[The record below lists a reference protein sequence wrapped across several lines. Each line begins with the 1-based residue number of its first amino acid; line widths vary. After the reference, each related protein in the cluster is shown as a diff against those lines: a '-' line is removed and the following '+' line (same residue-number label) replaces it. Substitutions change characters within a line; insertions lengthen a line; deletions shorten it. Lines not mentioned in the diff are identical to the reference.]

1 MTYARGLWERG
12 PGPGIIRAM
21 DDHETRCD
29 KTFAA
34 RDAAWEA
41 YGTTDPYFL
50 SPMINP
56 SFAGG
61 PTWPNLRQAYR
72 IIRGPL
78 GTILASD
85 GLSDP
90 FDDSWA
96 DPPPQN
102 GFALEV
108 YTVAERDPASEILPA
123 WMLPVVAGFAK
134 IVAEH
139 GAIHKLLDEL
149 GTLSTE
155 LYDVPI
161 PEPLQARFVNEAGR
175 VAVLVGLTTPE
186 FPARFAGPVS
196 PIRLVNLKLLTVDE
210 LGLIAAN
217 ADAGRAELVR
227 RFLAG
232 PHPLVSSLTR

>member
-1 MTYARGLWERG
+1 
-12 PGPGIIRAM
+12 M

-29 KTFAA
+29 QTFAA
-34 RDAAWEA
+34 RDAAWDA

-90 FDDSWA
+90 FDDSWS

-108 YTVAERDPASEILPA
+108 YAVAERDPASDVLPA
-123 WMLPVVAGFAK
+123 WMLPVVAGFARL
-134 IVAEH
+134 VAEH
-139 GAIHKLLDEL
+139 GAIHSLLDEL

-155 LYDVPI
+155 LHDVPI
-161 PEPLQARFVNEAGR
+161 PEPLQPRFVNDAGR
-175 VAVLVGLTTPE
+175 VGVLVGLTSQE
-186 FPARFAGPVS
+186 FPASFTGPVS
-196 PIRLVNLKLLTVDE
+196 TIRLVNLKLLTVDE
-210 LGLIAAN
+210 LGLIT
-217 ADAGRAELVR
+217 ADSNTGRAELVR
-227 RFLAG
+227 RFQAG
-232 PHPLVSSLTR
+232 PTPLLSSLTR